1 MRNVGPPVEEYLYL
15 IRFLLDS
22 GLDPNAECSFADG
35 NDRSGLNRGGT
46 ILDLFTDYLYDPA
59 RHDLARLIHSELDS
73 RGAQFSRPLQGV
85 AKRISYSRIGYF
97 NRKISGL
104 KVFPEQIDLCDLS
117 PLVSAVI
124 NRSEKDFTRI
134 IRRCDI
140 NYASSVNG
148 LTAMHFAVSWPF
160 ALRALIE
167 AGANIECEDHHNRR
181 PIHLAVEL
189 QFYEAVEILVKADC
203 ALWSPPSLRA
213 LHQSALLHPLPVQ
226 TRAPVH
232 DGVVHAVTERVIDRH
247 TRLFC
252 LGTTMI
258 PESSL
263 IYQVNEDGLD
273 ETLAPSLIEELLL
286 HGIQIPPT
294 LRLDGVSLFDSA
306 DFDASI
312 RIPTYVADK
321 FWNSG
326 LRNIAGFDKNG
337 LTPVLHN
344 WYAANFDMVS

>member
-46 ILDLFTDYLYDPA
+46 ILDPFTDYLYDPA

-117 PLVSAVI
+117 PLVSAII
-124 NRSEKDFTRI
+124 NQSEKYFTRI

-167 AGANIECEDHHNRR
+167 TGANIECEDHHNRR
-181 PIHLAVEL
+181 PIHLAAEL
-189 QFYEAVEILVKADC
+189 QFYEAVEILVKAAC

-286 HGIQIPPT
+286 HGIQIPPA
-294 LRLDGVSLFDSA
+294 LRLDGVSLFDSE

-321 FWNSG
+321 SWNSR